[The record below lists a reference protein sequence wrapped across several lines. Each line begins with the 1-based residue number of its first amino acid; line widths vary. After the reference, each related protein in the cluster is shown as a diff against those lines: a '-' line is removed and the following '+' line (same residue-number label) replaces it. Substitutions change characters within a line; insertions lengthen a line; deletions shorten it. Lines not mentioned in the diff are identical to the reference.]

1 MLGGGF
7 RRNNDVRYSVSPFAP
22 PSAAKGAK
30 MPWGSAT
37 GHEQSA
43 GENNNPGRRHDQP
56 SRGKDNG
63 EFLRT
68 TSASCSGSSCPPAA
82 TPDWHLHRPRR
93 PGPVAI
99 DRGLRPGGGRGDD
112 GRGLWGGRACTAC
125 PTAPGGIPPRKPCRI
140 RPGSRSGNRRRPRSG
155 FASISTPRKR
165 RPSRLGCRSAGDSP
179 ALPAEGGPA
188 ARCRRGRLR
197 YIRRLRKE
205 VRRRRIIIAG

>member
-99 DRGLRPGGGRGDD
+99 DRGLRPGGGGGTMGGDF
-112 GRGLWGGRACTAC
+112 GGAGHARHV
-125 PTAPGGIPPRKPCRI
+125 PRLPAAF
-140 RPGSRSGNRRRPRSG
+140 RPGNRAGSGQGAEAGTGADPGAGSR
-155 FASISTPRKR
+155 ASAHHGS
-165 RPSRLGCRSAGDSP
+165 
-179 ALPAEGGPA
+179 GGPVDSGAVAQATRLHCPPKAGLRPDAGGVACATSA
-188 ARCRRGRLR
+188 ASARRFGGVAL
-197 YIRRLRKE
+197 
-205 VRRRRIIIAG
+205 